1 MRLYTQHVVLSY
13 GRPAPILWGMLSNQK
28 YSTWAEINLA
38 AIENNVRLL
47 VQSTQAQ
54 IMAVLKANA
63 YGHGVIPVSQ
73 AVRRAGAKWCG
84 LARVEEAL
92 EMRYAGYDGPILV
105 LGFTAPG
112 RVRSLIEADV
122 AMAIWSEAQLEEFA
136 RAASEV
142 GMPARLH
149 LKVDTGMSRLGIPAD
164 EALELAS
171 RIEQQQGLSF
181 EGLFTHYARADE
193 EDPGPT
199 EEQER
204 VLKEVVVKMEHAGLR
219 PPLVHAANSAASIS
233 RPGSHFDMLR
243 VGIAIFGLH
252 PSLACRLPDGFQ
264 PALAWKSQLSQV
276 QMLPKGRGVS
286 YGHEYVTRKTERI
299 GTMPVGYADG
309 FRRVGGNVVLVGG
322 RRVPVV
328 GRVCMD
334 QSSLQL
340 DDVPEA
346 KVGDE
351 VILIGVQGD
360 EHMSAEEVAERWGT
374 INYEVVCGV
383 SPRVRRVYDTE
394 KT

>member
-1 MRLYTQHVVLSY
+1 
-13 GRPAPILWGMLSNQK
+13 MLSNQK

-38 AIENNVRLL
+38 VIENNVRLL
-47 VQSTQAQ
+47 VQSTKAQ
-54 IMAVLKANA
+54 VMAVLKANA

-73 AVRRAGAKWCG
+73 AVRRAGATWCG

-122 AMAIWSEAQLEEFA
+122 AMAIWSEAQLEEVA
-136 RAASEV
+136 EAASEA

-149 LKVDTGMSRLGIPAD
+149 LKVDTGMSRLGIAAD
-164 EALELAS
+164 AALELAG
-171 RIEQQQGLSF
+171 RIERQQGVTF
-181 EGLFTHYARADE
+181 EGVFTHYARADE

-199 EEQER
+199 EEQEQ
-204 VLKEVVVKMEHAGLR
+204 VLKELVVKMEQAGLR

-252 PSLACRLPDGFQ
+252 PSSDCRLPDGFQ
-264 PALAWKSQLSQV
+264 PAMAWKSQLSQV

-286 YGHEYVTRKTERI
+286 YGHEYVTRKQERI
-299 GTMPVGYADG
+299 GTVPLGYADG

-351 VILIGVQGD
+351 VVLIGEQGD
-360 EHMSAEEVAERWGT
+360 ERMSAEEVAERWGT
-374 INYEVVCGV
+374 INYEVVCGL
-383 SPRVRRVYDTE
+383 SPRVRRIYDSNKTE
-394 KT
+394 SIP